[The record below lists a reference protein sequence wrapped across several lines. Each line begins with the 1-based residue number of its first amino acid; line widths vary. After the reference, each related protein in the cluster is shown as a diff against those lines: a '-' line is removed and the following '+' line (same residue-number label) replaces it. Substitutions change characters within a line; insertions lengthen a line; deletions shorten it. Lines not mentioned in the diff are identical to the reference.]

1 MKKLY
6 TIDDFMIAFISALGY
21 GFGYNIPMYFGWSQ
35 TACIVACFAF
45 GIVIEEIISK
55 IVFSKIIQQKTANR
69 VITFVVILIVF
80 IVAEFV
86 SLRLLDTSLMED
98 LEEEFAWVVGI
109 PIAGFVVN
117 LCIRGYRIR
126 KVRKVYGDG
135 SEGYIFDPDKEDVE
149 DMNKQNKPITGSYD
163 EDLAIKTKT
172 GIYVGEKNKDIINYF
187 GIPYAEAPVGNLRW
201 KAPRPLPESNKVFE
215 AVNYGASPIQV
226 EHGGAILK
234 HHRQS
239 EDCLTLNIS
248 VAEDSSES
256 LKPVLVLFHESDFS
270 CGGSADPLLEGDNF
284 VTNHSDIVFVSF
296 NYRLGIFG
304 FIDFSEVPGGEDY
317 PDALNLGLL
326 DQIAALQWIKENI
339 ASFGGDPDRITVF
352 GVDSGATSIILLA
365 ASKRAKGLFKR
376 AFAYNAIIESVYD
389 TPKESRMVA
398 KDLLKETQTTTMEE
412 LLKLDSGVLKDA
424 AQKLWKNACI
434 PTCDGN
440 LIPSDIYQALSDGA
454 ASGIEFVIGIPGNQ
468 VQEVKSFLG
477 AKKYMRAV
485 LLAVEDIKNQLDENT
500 YNKAKACVEE
510 QMESSTELEVNSELV
525 NQWGALCIYR
535 VAERLKQGGNQVHM
549 IYWDE
554 KALIEKLGTGTV
566 DATGIILG
574 NSEALQMYGSVID
587 KDLSEILQSLLKKFI
602 SREALEFYRNEIY
615 GMDAFEWEA
624 FPKAL
629 IVSDGKLVCDTIA
642 DRIT

>member
-1 MKKLY
+1 M
-6 TIDDFMIAFISALGY
+6 
-21 GFGYNIPMYFGWSQ
+21 
-35 TACIVACFAF
+35 
-45 GIVIEEIISK
+45 
-55 IVFSKIIQQKTANR
+55 
-69 VITFVVILIVF
+69 
-80 IVAEFV
+80 
-86 SLRLLDTSLMED
+86 LR
-98 LEEEFAWVVGI
+98 I
-109 PIAGFVVN
+109 
-117 LCIRGYRIR
+117 
-126 KVRKVYGDG
+126 
-135 SEGYIFDPDKEDVE
+135 
-149 DMNKQNKPITGSYD
+149 ITGSYD

-187 GIPYAEAPVGNLRW
+187 GIPYAEGPVGNLRW

-215 AVNYGASPIQV
+215 AVNYGPSPIQV

-270 CGGSADPLLEGDNF
+270 SGGSADPLLDGNNF
-284 VTNHSDIVFVSF
+284 VANHSDIVFVSF

-389 TPKESRMVA
+389 TPKESGMVA

-412 LLKLDSGVLKDA
+412 LIKLDSGVLKDA
-424 AQKLWKNACI
+424 AQKLWKNVCI

-440 LIPSDIYQALSDGA
+440 IIPSDIYQALSDGA

-468 VQEVKSFLG
+468 MQEVKSFLG
-477 AKKYMRAV
+477 AKKYMKAV

-525 NQWGALCIYR
+525 NQWAALCIYR

-554 KALIEKLGTGTV
+554 KALIEKLGAGTI

-574 NSEALQMYGSVID
+574 NSEALQMYGSVIS
-587 KDLSEILQSLLKKFI
+587 KPAKEIRQRRGYGVLSQ
-602 SREALEFYRNEIY
+602 
-615 GMDAFEWEA
+615 
-624 FPKAL
+624 
-629 IVSDGKLVCDTIA
+629 
-642 DRIT
+642 